1 MKSPSYSIVALLLLV
16 VCSLQ
21 QAAAFTSSSSSTV
34 VVVRTTATPL
44 APQYRPTRV
53 HPAFT
58 ATAFSSTTTALQL
71 KVKVDPDKAG
81 NKNEKG
87 NNAMAAYGGS
97 IAIAALL
104 PVAFIIWSLVK

>member
-58 ATAFSSTTTALQL
+58 ATTTTTALQL

>member
-1 MKSPSYSIVALLLLV
+1 MGSYSIVAILLLV
-16 VCSLQ
+16 VCALQ

-34 VVVRTTATPL
+34 VVRTTATPP

-58 ATAFSSTTTALQL
+58 AASTTTALQL
-71 KVKVDPDKAG
+71 KVKIDPDKA

-97 IAIAALL
+97 IAIAALF
-104 PVAFIIWSLVK
+104 PVLFIIWSLVK